1 MELLI
6 HDVCLLL
13 LFSFAVTSIL
23 VVFVKMFNKS
33 RDENAK
39 LAEAEKK
46 KVEKDAMKD
55 KADSSAKK
63 DISDADRSKFNS
75 WSQKSIL

>member
-6 HDVCLLL
+6 RDVYVLLF
-13 LFSFAVTSIL
+13 FSFAVTSIL

-63 DISDADRSKFNS
+63 DISDADGSKFNS
-75 WSQKSIL
+75 

>member
-1 MELLI
+1 M
-6 HDVCLLL
+6 
-13 LFSFAVTSIL
+13 TSIL

-55 KADSSAKK
+55 KADSSAKR
-63 DISDADRSKFNS
+63 DLSDADRSKFNS
-75 WSQKSIL
+75 

>member
-1 MELLI
+1 
-6 HDVCLLL
+6 
-13 LFSFAVTSIL
+13 
-23 VVFVKMFNKS
+23 MFNKS

-63 DISDADRSKFNS
+63 DLSDADRSKFNS
-75 WSQKSIL
+75 WSHKSIL